1 VLKVSRPILISFLAL
16 SIGWGT
22 GTSLAFGQTAAPTA
36 PAAPALA
43 TPAISAPPVAS
54 PTIDPA
60 PAPSAAPLDAGQQA
74 PRRVVRKK
82 RPAPVRYAAL
92 PRDVRPTFSAQ
103 SVEATETAVQR
114 YRDIVA
120 RGGWNRVSPGN
131 QAQIR
136 ARLQAE
142 GDLGEGGIPAAVKR
156 FQLRHGLRENGIVS
170 GPTLAAMNVSAQT
183 RLNQLEASLARMKA
197 SSFGFGQRYV
207 IVNIPAAAVEAI
219 EDGQVRRRYIA
230 VVGKADRA
238 SPPVETRITSVNFN
252 PTWTI
257 PTSIIKKDIIPKMQK
272 DPGYLTRS
280 KIRILDGRGREI
292 NPRTIDWNTERAANF
307 TLRQDPGAG
316 NSLGRM
322 KIDMPNHLAVYMHDT
337 PSKGLF
343 AADNRFHSSGCV
355 RVADVNDLA
364 TWLLSG
370 NGGWSRADTEAAIA
384 EEERRDVRL
393 NRAVPIAW
401 TYYTGYGMP
410 DGTAHFRS
418 DIYDLDSNGGG
429 QPIAIRSQ
437 PRTPVAAQPSGAT
450 GGFEQEPPTPSSG
463 PSFWDLFRPR

>member
-1 VLKVSRPILISFLAL
+1 MLKVSRPILISFLAL
-16 SIGWGT
+16 SLAAG
-22 GTSLAFGQTAAPTA
+22 SLGATAAFAQTLPSAVA
-36 PAAPALA
+36 PA
-43 TPAISAPPVAS
+43 
-54 PTIDPA
+54 IDPA
-60 PAPSAAPLDAGQQA
+60 PIAPSIAPPDAATQA

-82 RPAPVRYAAL
+82 RPAVVRYAAL
-92 PRDVRPTFSAQ
+92 PRDTRPTFSAQ
-103 SVEATETAVQR
+103 SVEATEAAVAR
-114 YRDIVA
+114 YRNIVS
-120 RGGWNRVSPGN
+120 RGGWNRVTPSN

-142 GDLGEGGIPAAVKR
+142 DDLGDGGIQAAIKR

-170 GPTLAAMNVSAQT
+170 GPTLTAMNVSAQT
-183 RLNQLEASLARMKA
+183 RLSQLEASLSRMRA

-207 IVNIPAAAVEAI
+207 VVNIPAAAVEAI

-230 VVGKADRA
+230 VDGKADRA

-252 PTWTI
+252 PTWTV

-292 NPRTIDWNTERAANF
+292 NPRSVDWNTEKAANY

-316 NSLGRM
+316 NSLGRL

-370 NGGWSRADTEAAIA
+370 NGGWDRSATEEAIA
-384 EEERRDVRL
+384 DEERRDVRL

-418 DIYDLDSNGGG
+418 DIYELDSKGGG
-429 QPIAIRSQ
+429 QPIAIRTT
-437 PRTPVAAQPSGAT
+437 PRGPAVNEPSTAT
-450 GGFEQEPPTPSSG
+450 GGLEPELPSPASD
-463 PSFWDLFRPR
+463 PSFWDLFRPRSVVP